1 MARTLSLTKP
11 FMTGPDVRQVQQQL
25 TSSGYTV
32 TADGVYGPGTAAAV
46 KSFQQAHGLAADGV
60 AGPAT
65 LAALAHPAQAQPP
78 HQQHQQSS
86 PTAGI
91 ALSPQGAQ
99 FILAWEGFRAQ
110 CYDDSE
116 SNCTIG
122 IGHLVHKGPT
132 TAADTAQWGTITE
145 DRAMALALEDAKA
158 NGADAIQQNI
168 TVDLTQAQIDSLIC
182 LGFNTGPGSLGAGHD
197 VTNAVNSKPGDPSQY
212 DAWYGRVKAALMEW
226 ANPSELTRRRQSE
239 GDLFATGFYTQAQ
252 GNSFANS

>member
-1 MARTLSLTKP
+1 LARTLSLTKP
-11 FMTGPDVRQVQQQL
+11 FMTGPDVRQAQHEL
-25 TSSGYTV
+25 IANGFTV

-46 KSFQQAHGLAADGV
+46 KSFQQARGLAADGV

-65 LAALAHPAQAQPP
+65 LAALAHPAQPQPP
-78 HQQHQQSS
+78 HQQHQQ
-86 PTAGI
+86 PPAPGI
-91 ALSPQGAQ
+91 GLSPQGAQ

-116 SNCTIG
+116 GNCTIG

-132 TAADTAQWGTITE
+132 TVADTAQWGTITE
-145 DRAMALALEDAKA
+145 DRALALALEDAKV

-182 LGFNTGPGSLGAGHD
+182 LGFNCGATSLGPGHD
-197 VTNAVNSKPGDPSQY
+197 VTNAVNGKPDDPSEY
-212 DAWYGRVKAALMEW
+212 DAWCGRVLAALMEW

-239 GDLFATGFYTQAQ
+239 GHLFATGFYTRAQ
-252 GNSFANS
+252 GNGFANS